1 MKKAIL
7 YARIATPDQPHRLRM
22 QIDEMTAFCQK
33 NNIEVV
39 TAFCEVAHGA
49 NFERDRFQAMLVD
62 LEEGKL
68 KADLVLFTTWDRFSR
83 SLTEALEMM
92 KRLKT
97 LGVRMKSLQDFGSND
112 FEIIIKH
119 SGRRKK

>member
-7 YARIATPDQPHRLRM
+7 YARIATPDQPHRLRV

-39 TAFCEVAHGA
+39 TAYCEVAHGA
-49 NFERDRFQAMLVD
+49 TFERDRFQAMLGD
-62 LEEGKL
+62 LEEGRL
-68 KADLVLFTTWDRFSR
+68 RANLILITTWDRFSR
-83 SLTEALEMM
+83 GLTEALEMI

-97 LGVRMKSLQDFGSND
+97 LGLKVRSLQDFGSND
-112 FEIIIKH
+112 FEIILKH